1 MPDAVIPTT
10 LAATLAAAGFLVIAA
25 FQLALALGAPLG
37 RAAYGGRSA
46 ELSPRLRRASAGA
59 VVIWLLAAVVIL
71 GRGGVAAVP
80 LPVVVV
86 DVGAWALVVL
96 SVLGTIVNRA
106 SSSPWER
113 FGWAPLSAVLA
124 VLSFTVASSPT

>member
-1 MPDAVIPTT
+1 VISTT

-25 FQLALALGAPLG
+25 FQLVLALGAPLG
-37 RAAYGGRSA
+37 RAAYGGKSA
-46 ELSPRLRRASAGA
+46 ELSPVFRRTSAGA

-71 GRGGVAAVP
+71 GAGGVFAVP
-80 LPVVVV
+80 LPDVVL

-96 SVLGTIVNRA
+96 SVLGTIVNLA

-113 FGWAPLSAVLA
+113 FGWAPFSAAMA
-124 VLSFTVASSPT
+124 VLSFVVASSPG

>member
-1 MPDAVIPTT
+1 MIPTT
-10 LAATLAAAGFLVIAA
+10 VAATLAAAGFLVIAT

-59 VVIWLLAAVVIL
+59 FVIWLLAAVVIV
-71 GRGGVAAVP
+71 GRGGVMALP
-80 LPVVVV
+80 LPDVVL
-86 DVGAWALVVL
+86 DIGAWALVVL
-96 SVLGTIVNRA
+96 SALGTIVNLA

-113 FGWAPLSAVLA
+113 FGWAPFSALMA
-124 VLSFTVASSPT
+124 ALSFVVASGPT